1 MAGPEVRQRLA
12 AILAADVAGYSR
24 LMADDE
30 RATIDALNH
39 CRALFRTH
47 IEANG
52 GRVVDMA
59 GDSVL
64 AVFDTAIG
72 AARAALAAQ
81 EAVTAASA
89 TLPEAQAHGLP
100 PRAQYR

>member
-1 MAGPEVRQRLA
+1 MAGA
-12 AILAADVAGYSR
+12 W
-24 LMADDE
+24 
-30 RATIDALNH
+30 
-39 CRALFRTH
+39 
-47 IEANG
+47 
-52 GRVVDMA
+52 VDMA